1 MGHFDNIIIRAK
13 TGETPA
19 STTGTIYQDLPE
31 KGYLSALMVDLACK
45 VQWSTTPGLDIWN
58 IFTKFEVLVDGSKVV
73 KSYDAKQLRAIAH
86 YSGMDL
92 AQLGHY
98 ERQSVIDDQDYW
110 HFPILFGRYP
120 GDLEYMLDMERYSNP
135 QLRITYDA
143 TQTVVDGK
151 TYNAQANPTVRSGVQ
166 GLIMRSGAPKNLK
179 GYIKSTEIDNWSVVA
194 ATTRQ
199 TEIPRG
205 NNLIGYMQGARYAQ
219 LHMDDYIASTELTFD
234 NGEWQL
240 YDHIY
245 SEIESLEAMFYHR
258 PVNIRFYKDVS
269 DSQPIDTCLG
279 VCTQFGASMPIVGVE
294 QMTLAMEGRFNIQH
308 LNAISFADAGLA
320 GAIATDI
327 YMSGQFPHQNIY
339 FPMHKYSEEGEFGID
354 TNKYGRIDI
363 KTTTGAAANVAANL
377 QTVAEYVIP
386 TGE

>member
-1 MGHFDNIIIRAK
+1 MGHFDNIIIRPR
-13 TGETPA
+13 TGETA
-19 STTGTIYQDLPE
+19 GTTTGTIYQDLPE

-92 AQLGHY
+92 SQLGWY
-98 ERQSVIDDQDYW
+98 ARQSVTLDKEFW
-110 HFPILFGRYP
+110 RFPILFGRYP

-143 TQTVVDGK
+143 SQTLVDGE

-179 GYIKSTEIDNWSVVA
+179 GYIKSTEIDNWSCVA
-194 ATTRQ
+194 STTRQ

-205 NNLIGYMQGARYAQ
+205 NNVIGYMQGARYSDD
-219 LHMDDYIASTELTFD
+219 HMYDYFANHELTFD

-240 YDHIY
+240 YDHDY
-245 SEIESLEAMFYHR
+245 QQIESLEGMWYPR
-258 PVNIRFYKDVS
+258 PVEIRLRKDVS
-269 DSQPIDTCLG
+269 DGQPLDTCVG
-279 VCTQFGASMPIVGVE
+279 VCNEFGGASAIAGIE
-294 QMTLAMEGRFNIQH
+294 QLALQHEGNWMIQD
-308 LNAISFADAGLA
+308 LFIRGSAGGALA
-320 GAIATDI
+320 GATATELVI
-327 YMSGQFPHQNIY
+327 SGQFPHQNIY
-339 FPMHKYSEEGEFGID
+339 FPLHKYGEEGEFGID
-354 TNKYGRIDI
+354 TTKYGRIDI
-363 KTTTGAAANVAANL
+363 KTTTGAGANASANL
-377 QTVAEYVIP
+377 QTVAEYVVP